1 MTWQKSHLA
10 CHHPVANDICNEAV
24 LLVSRGR
31 GDVRFPAD
39 THLAPRDKLRAADF
53 VGVAGPPILV
63 GLSPDNVDHRPLQ
76 ALGKEGT
83 IHDRTGNNSNTSLGE
98 RPDNVVLLR
107 AHHVRRPGS
116 GRRST
121 PRQNLIPARILG
133 ATVRTGELLS
143 SSVGG
148 GAVPALPCD
157 LPERRWHFDGIGEVF
172 VRVFVR
178 RKKKKTPTK
187 TQKCCD
193 IGLPVISFEPKALQ
207 RRSTYGRNRLAHRK
221 MDIMLGTRLRAGIT
235 IEIRMRP
242 RPMYAFRVILLM
254 PRYAYAAY
262 PTVVHN
268 TETTCLLAEIFVLP
282 VPRDIIVTPPD

>member
-107 AHHVRRPGS
+107 A
-116 GRRST
+116 
-121 PRQNLIPARILG
+121 AG
-133 ATVRTGELLS
+133 A
-143 SSVGG
+143 
-148 GAVPALPCD
+148 A
-157 LPERRWHFDGIGEVF
+157 
-172 VRVFVR
+172 
-178 RKKKKTPTK
+178 
-187 TQKCCD
+187 
-193 IGLPVISFEPKALQ
+193 
-207 RRSTYGRNRLAHRK
+207 
-221 MDIMLGTRLRAGIT
+221 M
-235 IEIRMRP
+235 
-242 RPMYAFRVILLM
+242 AF
-254 PRYAYAAY
+254 
-262 PTVVHN
+262 
-268 TETTCLLAEIFVLP
+268 
-282 VPRDIIVTPPD
+282 